1 MIKQEF
7 GPLVQSVYAAL
18 EGNSFLRFGLEDSPI
33 WEPPMAG
40 FAAGDDPIFS
50 SYKQAVG
57 PLHWTPEEAWAAGT
71 GQAVPAGQ
79 LTVFSLVFPQAEETV
94 RAQAGQ
100 TGGPAL
106 RWAYSRNTWNGLNAA
121 FCRALLAALGE
132 RGVEGIAPDQLPA
145 FRAMVREGEHAPYAF
160 WSHRH
165 AAHAAGLGTFGLSDG
180 LISRRGKAVRCTSL
194 ILKGRWPA
202 DPRPYD
208 GPYGWCLYHRDGSC
222 GLCADRC
229 PAGAL
234 TRTGGHDK
242 AKCEAWLDRC
252 DAALAGRADLD
263 HGIEVGCGLCQAA
276 VPCARQCPVEGG
288 QEE

>member
-18 EGNSFLRFGLEDSPI
+18 EGNSFARFGLEDSPI

-50 SYKQAVG
+50 SYKEAVG

-71 GQAVPAGQ
+71 GRAVPAGH

-121 FCRALLAALGE
+121 FCRALLAALGA

-145 FRAMVREGEHAPYAF
+145 SAP
-160 WSHRH
+160 WCGRGSTPPTRS
-165 AAHAAGLGTFGLSDG
+165 GPTGTRPT
-180 LISRRGKAVRCTSL
+180 RRGWAPL
-194 ILKGRWPA
+194 
-202 DPRPYD
+202 
-208 GPYGWCLYHRDGSC
+208 GS
-222 GLCADRC
+222 
-229 PAGAL
+229 P
-234 TRTGGHDK
+234 TG
-242 AKCEAWLDRC
+242 
-252 DAALAGRADLD
+252 
-263 HGIEVGCGLCQAA
+263 
-276 VPCARQCPVEGG
+276 
-288 QEE
+288 